1 MCIYRYQCIYIYTH
15 TLILYIYV
23 EYIIYITT
31 NYSSGHNIRTA
42 SGRLPISLGGG
53 KT

>member
-1 MCIYRYQCIYIYTH
+1 MCIYRYQCIYIYIH
-15 TLILYIYV
+15 LYCIYV

>member
-1 MCIYRYQCIYIYTH
+1 MSICVYGYQCTYIYIYIH
-15 TLILYIYV
+15 LYCIYF

-31 NYSSGHNIRTA
+31 NRTA